1 MTFISSK
8 AFSQKSRE
16 REKALAVLALA
27 KEQESQIVKQGGRLK
42 RLDHKTVVLE
52 KPKNF
57 EYEKAKRN
65 KRT

>member
-8 AFSQKSRE
+8 AFGRRSSE
-16 REKALAVLALA
+16 REKALAMLALA

-42 RLDHKTVVLE
+42 RVDRKTVVLE

-57 EYEKAKRN
+57 EYEKTGRN